1 MNAGTDKL
9 IIFTCSGSEK
19 DVLVLEVT
27 AYTETKVIWWMH
39 ILDQDTNGINFS
51 FSRILVEITHS
62 EEFWDFEEHILY
74 RLLI

>member
-27 AYTETKVIWWMH
+27 ADTETKVIWWMQ
-39 ILDQDTNGINFS
+39 ILIKIQMGLIWVS
-51 FSRILVEITHS
+51 LVEITHS
-62 EEFWDFEEHILY
+62 EEFWYFEEHILN